1 MIHSLTNIYFRLHYF
16 TITAGPFL
24 CKKHQVKG
32 KANPIPIFQPVPRE
46 ADIGGC
52 CKMLF
57 LEMLEHLGNVLRL
70 LVFVVLASAKDNSTM
85 VLSFVAS
92 HVVLKK
98 QQGVPRVKKRRFSAT
113 VAEKRHPDLGRS

>member
-1 MIHSLTNIYFRLHYF
+1 
-16 TITAGPFL
+16 
-24 CKKHQVKG
+24 
-32 KANPIPIFQPVPRE
+32 
-46 ADIGGC
+46 
-52 CKMLF
+52 MLF

-70 LVFVVLASAKDNSTM
+70 LVFVVLASAKDNNTM

-113 VAEKRHPDLGRS
+113 VAEKRQPDLGRS